1 MQITKSQILDL
12 LAQKMKKE
20 DIAQRLGLTMPEYRK
35 ALKVFNIVSR
45 VKSRK
50 IEFVDDT
57 VTSTETATVPATV

>member
-20 DIAQRLGLTMPEYRK
+20 DIAQTLGLTMPEYRK
-35 ALKVFNIVSR
+35 ALKVFNVVSR

-57 VTSTETATVPATV
+57 VTSTETATVPASV